1 MPNERTAIGVDIG
14 EHNLY
19 TACPVTMPDWT
30 GAYVI
35 SGDDV
40 CIHLD
45 ELRAQTAAH
54 LASEADRDTIVS
66 AITAHHAAIHTTID
80 AAARTICEYATAYDD
95 PVLVTEDSNHEP
107 DLWTWLTDPDAH
119 RGTAWLLPAAHR
131 RLRAVAAEY
140 RLEVATVPESYSS
153 LECHACGVIGER
165 VRNRTVCC
173 TNPDCHVG
181 GVYADCNAA
190 KVLAQRYYPGQ
201 RCAYRPTRS
210 GSPDDRHTAP
220 DERHAAS
227 PDQHAGPDGRHAMV
241 ADGGRREHDG

>member
-1 MPNERTAIGVDIG
+1 MPKERTAVGVDIG

-19 TACPVTMPDWT
+19 AACPVTMPDWI

-35 SGDDV
+35 RGDDV
-40 CIHLD
+40 CAHLD

-54 LASEADRDTIVS
+54 LASGTDRDTIRS
-66 AITAHHAAIHTTID
+66 AITEHHTAICTKID
-80 AAARTICEYATAYDD
+80 DAARTICEYATAYDD
-95 PVLVTEDSNHEP
+95 PVLVTEDSNHET
-107 DLWTWLTDPDAH
+107 DLWAWLTDPNAH

-140 RLEVATVPESYSS
+140 ALEVTTVPESYSS

-165 VRNRTVCC
+165 VRSQTVCC
-173 TNPDCHVG
+173 TNPNCYVG

-210 GSPDDRHTAP
+210 GTPDEGHAAPADRHATT
-220 DERHAAS
+220 DI
-227 PDQHAGPDGRHAMV
+227 RHAML
-241 ADGGRREHDG
+241 ADGGQREHDG